1 MTGEN
6 ENTEDLNIV
15 LTAIGNG
22 IADRFGFKITRLGG
36 LSKIA
41 TARGMCALRSLPQT
55 CDDAWGDDIIAAAC
69 AHIGATVEP
78 SRFEGAWIAQEY
90 LMGHYDSDKPGRYRG
105 RPHQGPNR
113 AGSRRQSRRRCF
125 RKSDRRLWQ
134 IAVARSVGQAKHR
147 LSSSRFGKSGGG
159 SCPSLFRRPAM
170 RTPRVC
176 TP

>member
-22 IADRFGFKITRLGG
+22 IADGFGFKITRLGG

-41 TARGMCALRSLPQT
+41 TARGMCALRSLPHT

-90 LMGHYDSDKPGRYRG
+90 LEGHYGSGNPVDIEEGHIKVPTGPGLG
-105 RPHQGPNR
+105 VNPG
-113 AGSRRQSRRRCF
+113 AGVF
-125 RKSDRRLWQ
+125 GTP
-134 IAVARSVGQAKHR
+134 IAVYGR
-147 LSSSRFGKSGGG
+147 
-159 SCPSLFRRPAM
+159 
-170 RTPRVC
+170 
-176 TP
+176 